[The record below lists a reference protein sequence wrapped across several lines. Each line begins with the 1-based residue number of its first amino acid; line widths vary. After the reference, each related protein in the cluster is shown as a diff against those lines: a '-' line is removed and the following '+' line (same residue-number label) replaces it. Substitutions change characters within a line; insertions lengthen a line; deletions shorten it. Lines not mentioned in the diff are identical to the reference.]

1 MIPERALTLGAGTGP
16 QLQGV
21 LTLPQGASAGV
32 VVCHPHPQFG
42 GDMGNPVVT
51 AVARACA
58 GANLAT
64 LRFNFRGV
72 GSSGGAW
79 DEGRGEQDDV
89 RRPDGRGSPA

>member
-1 MIPERALTLGAGTGP
+1 
-16 QLQGV
+16 
-21 LTLPQGASAGV
+21 
-32 VVCHPHPQFG
+32 
-42 GDMGNPVVT
+42 MGNPVVT

-72 GSSGGAW
+72 GSSDGAW